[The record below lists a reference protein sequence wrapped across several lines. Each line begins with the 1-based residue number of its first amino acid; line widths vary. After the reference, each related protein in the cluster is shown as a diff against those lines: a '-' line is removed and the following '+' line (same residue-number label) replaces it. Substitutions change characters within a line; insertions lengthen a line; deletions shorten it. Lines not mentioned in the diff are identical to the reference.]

1 MKRQKTR
8 LRAQQ
13 GGFPIA
19 PCTPSEEI
27 LFMKIAL
34 IGQDIPTLLP
44 TLLTDLL
51 FVSKQSATVTLEE
64 KNAAMQDVLQRYGD
78 AVIRDAQSRHPSLK
92 ATLNV
97 TASRREALT
106 DADCV
111 IYAGD
116 CMAASRF
123 KMDRE
128 ALSGV
133 EEDAPGLLEQARVN
147 GGIGGLLH
155 TLRQGQVVLDLCEA
169 MQEHCPDAVVVNLGQ
184 PVARTTLMFQ
194 RAGFRC
200 YGLGRTPMRGANGL
214 DSLTKKLNCKP
225 ADVRATVAGL
235 SGFSFLL
242 ALEDAKTGDDLL
254 PILTDMAE
262 EEQLGRLTRRWYDW
276 YGALAIGD
284 VTDHA
289 EWLPAQDDFM
299 PDEEPNFGESVERR
313 KERILWMNTVGG
325 KGADE
330 QEGKMAQ
337 LLLLSKAPPI
347 RPMQLAL
354 AILRGDDCDV
364 PAVTRVNNGE
374 LPQLPKSAMIE
385 AELTQR
391 GGKIVPHGTALPAP
405 LAEICGEID
414 ENNQLAARAAT
425 GDRIALRECIE
436 IDPALAGLDRLYVQD
451 VVDKMIEMHSDVLG
465 RFDEEEE

>member
-1 MKRQKTR
+1 
-8 LRAQQ
+8 
-13 GGFPIA
+13 
-19 PCTPSEEI
+19 
-27 LFMKIAL
+27 MKIAL

-51 FVSKQSATVTLEE
+51 FVGKQSAAVALEE
-64 KNAAMQDVLQRYGD
+64 KNSAMQEVLQRYGE
-78 AVIRDAQSRHPSLK
+78 AVIRDAALHHPGL
-92 ATLNV
+92 
-97 TASRREALT
+97 TASISVSGSRREVLA

-133 EEDAPGLLEQARVN
+133 EEDDPGLTEQARVN

-155 TLRQGQVVLDLCEA
+155 TLRQGEMVLDLCQA
-169 MQEHCPDAVVVNLGQ
+169 MQDHCPDALVINLGQ
-184 PVARTTLMFQ
+184 PVARTTCMFEN
-194 RAGFRC
+194 AGFRC
-200 YGLGRTPMRGANGL
+200 FGLGRTPLRGANGL
-214 DSLTKKLNCKP
+214 DSLVKKLSCKMD
-225 ADVRATVAGL
+225 DVHATIAGL
-235 SGFSFLL
+235 PGFSFLL
-242 ALEDAKTGDDLL
+242 GLTDVNADDDLL
-254 PILTDMAE
+254 PLLVDIAE
-262 EEQLGRLTRRWYDW
+262 EEELGRLTKRWYDW
-276 YGALAIGD
+276 YSAIAIGD

-289 EWLPAQDDFM
+289 EWLPAQDDYI
-299 PDEEPNFGESVERR
+299 PEAEPEFGEGVERR
-313 KERILWMNTVGG
+313 KERILWMNAVGM
-325 KGADE
+325 KGA
-330 QEGKMAQ
+330 QEKEGQMAQ

-354 AILRGDDCDV
+354 ALLRREDCDI
-364 PAVTRVNNGE
+364 PAVTRLNNGE
-374 LPQLPKSAMIE
+374 LPQLGKSAMIE
-385 AELTQR
+385 AELSIR
-391 GGKIVPHGTALPAP
+391 AGEIVPHGTLLPAP

-414 ENNQLAARAAT
+414 ETNRLAALAAA

-465 RFDEEEE
+465 RLTDEED